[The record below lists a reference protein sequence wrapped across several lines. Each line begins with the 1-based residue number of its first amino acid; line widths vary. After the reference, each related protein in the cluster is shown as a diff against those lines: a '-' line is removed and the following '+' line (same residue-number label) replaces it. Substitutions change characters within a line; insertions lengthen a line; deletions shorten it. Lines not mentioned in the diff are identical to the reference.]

1 MEVILHC
8 SLFSSVKEISFELF
22 LCHSCLLEKTNPGV
36 ITYILVSTF
45 NIWCN
50 YYSFFLKKKKKQ
62 TGKKNVLQLE
72 QSLNITIEIDH
83 LSHDEHYKTITE
95 MKQFDP
101 ISLKH
106 RSSLWRLVVNNEALM
121 I

>member
-8 SLFSSVKEISFELF
+8 SLFSSVTEISFELF
-22 LCHSCLLEKTNPGV
+22 LCYSCLLETTNPGV

-50 YYSFFLKKKKKQ
+50 YYRFSKKKKQ
-62 TGKKNVLQLE
+62 TRKKNVLQLE

-83 LSHDEHYKTITE
+83 LSRDEHYKTITE

-106 RSSLWRLVVNNEALM
+106 R
-121 I
+121 